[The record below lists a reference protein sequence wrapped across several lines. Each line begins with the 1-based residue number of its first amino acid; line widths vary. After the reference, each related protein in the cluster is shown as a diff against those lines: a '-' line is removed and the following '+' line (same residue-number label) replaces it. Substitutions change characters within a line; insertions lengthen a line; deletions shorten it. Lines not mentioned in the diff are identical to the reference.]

1 MFKKVLFA
9 AAIALICPTFVFA
22 QDISFLFGGGQN
34 LVDPAQAPPGL
45 NVSPASSSQFLPASS
60 VGTSGSVNIFSVS
73 GFDFDAAD
81 IDFFSSD
88 TSVAQ
93 ITGGTVFNPSFNVI
107 GDARFESDGIAV
119 TADPGGGSGNLSAVN
134 VLNNGVGSSAIEIFD
149 PLFDSVDGN
158 LLATID
164 FDIVGT
170 GTTEFSFEADGGESV
185 FGLPDILIFVSF
197 GNATLVVE
205 DVPEPSSAIVLILGS
220 VAVFARRKR
229 V

>member
-1 MFKKVLFA
+1 MFKKVLVA
-9 AAIALICPTFVFA
+9 AAIALACPAFVFA

-81 IDFFSSD
+81 LDFFSSD
-88 TSVAQ
+88 PSVAV
-93 ITGGTVFNPSFNVI
+93 ITGGTAFNPTFNLV
-107 GDARFESDGIAV
+107 GDERFDAAMV
-119 TADPGGGSGNLSAVN
+119 TAAPDGASGILFAVS
-134 VLNNGVGSSAIEIFD
+134 VLNNGVGNTTFEMFD

-158 LLATID
+158 LLATVD

-170 GTTEFSFEADGGESV
+170 GTTEFSFAIGDL
-185 FGLPDILIFVSF
+185 GLLQFPIALDPSF
-197 GNATLVVE
+197 GNATLVVG
-205 DVPEPSSAIVLILGS
+205 VPEPSSAVVLILGS